1 MYISHIQDTTKKTQT
16 VAEHSLNTAKYAVNQ
31 CSIKELKEL
40 VYLTCILHDAGKNTD
55 EFLEYLQKASENN
68 PSVHRGDVVHSTAG
82 GCIISKLINEL
93 SGVKGFIAELVR
105 HAIISHHGMCDCIT
119 TDGIVTFTRRSEKE
133 NNIPAIEEEVYSYI
147 SKEELYERIEK
158 ACTDI
163 DELVEHIASFIK
175 SDERVGSKH
184 FYYGMIERV
193 LLSLLID
200 ADRTDTACFMDNKPL
215 PETMDNN
222 SLYTLWYELLSNL
235 ELKISGFKN
244 ETPINI
250 YRQEISENCRSA
262 ANDKSGIFRLVV
274 PTGAGK
280 TISSLRYALSHAMNY
295 NKRHIIYVAPYNSIL
310 EQNANVIRKMICNND
325 LVLEHH
331 CNIVIDE
338 DGENQRYKELTE
350 NWDSPI
356 IATTAVQFLN
366 TLFSGKL
373 SSVRRMHTLINSVI
387 IIDEIQ
393 FIPVKCISMF
403 NLAMN
408 FLAEICNT
416 SVILCSAT
424 QPLLDKLPSNR
435 LITPKDMVIN
445 AERYSAYFRRVQIID
460 DTNYVIGGFKIK
472 DLAVYVIQKLK
483 NVQNALVIV
492 NTKNCAKDLY
502 IKLCNS
508 ITDFDDK
515 EKPLIFHLS
524 TNMCARHRKK
534 TLDKITKHLNKK
546 DKKIICVST
555 SLIEAGVDISF
566 ETVIRSLAGLDN
578 IVQAAGRCNR
588 NNEYNQ
594 GNVYIINIAEENI
607 SRLTDI
613 KKAQEAMN
621 SVLHIFHESPELVD
635 NDLLS
640 RKAMDYYYSYYFIK
654 RMSEMD
660 YTITEY
666 DTTIVELL
674 STNQIGCSNYA
685 RVNNNKP
692 PKLVLKQAFKTAGEF
707 FHVIEDKSNFD
718 IVVECDIRSKRLINA
733 MNSDIPLGQQMRIQR
748 QLQIYSVSITKLMR
762 DNLER
767 QNALYQLK
775 NGGITA
781 LRKEY
786 YSMETGV
793 TDMPSKM
800 DPYYY

>member
-1 MYISHIQDTTKKTQT
+1 MYISHIQETTKKMQS
-16 VAEHSLNTAKYAVNQ
+16 VAEHSFNTAKYAVAQ
-31 CSIKELKEL
+31 CSIKELEEL
-40 VYLTCILHDAGKNTD
+40 VYLACVLHDAGKNTD
-55 EFLEYLQKASENN
+55 EFLDYIQRASEDNS
-68 PSVHRGDVVHSTAG
+68 SVHRGDVVHSTAG
-82 GCIISKLINEL
+82 GCLISKLINES
-93 SGVKGFIAELVR
+93 SGIKGFIAELIR
-105 HAIISHHGMCDCIT
+105 HAIISHHGICDCIT
-119 TDGIVTFTRRSEKE
+119 TDGTISFIRRAEKE
-133 NNIPAIEEEVYSYI
+133 NNLSSIEKEVFSYI
-147 SKEELYERIEK
+147 SKEELNERIEK
-158 ACTDI
+158 ACKDI
-163 DELVEHIASFIK
+163 DDLVKRIISFVNTDK
-175 SDERVGSKH
+175 RLGSKH
-184 FYYGMIERV
+184 FYYGLIERV

-215 PETMDNN
+215 PETIDDN
-222 SLYTLWYELLSNL
+222 SLYTMWQELLNNL
-235 ELKISGFKN
+235 ESRINEFKN
-244 ETPINI
+244 ETPIDI
-250 YRQEISENCRSA
+250 YRQEISENCKSA

-280 TISSLRYALSHAMNY
+280 TISSLRYALNHSMNY
-295 NKRHIIYVAPYNSIL
+295 NKRHIFYIAPYNSIL
-310 EQNANVIRKMICNND
+310 EQNAYVIRKMICNND

-356 IATTAVQFLN
+356 VATTAVQFLN
-366 TLFSGKL
+366 TLFSNKS

-445 AERYSAYFRRVQIID
+445 TEKYSAYFKRTQIID
-460 DTNYVIGGFKIK
+460 DTNSVAGGFQIRELVAYVTQKIK
-472 DLAVYVIQKLK
+472 K
-483 NVQNALVIV
+483 VQNILVIV
-492 NTKNCAKDLY
+492 NTKSCARNLY
-502 IKLCNS
+502 INLCD
-508 ITDFDDK
+508 IVADFEDD

-534 TLDKITKHLNKK
+534 TLDRIIRHLKKK
-546 DKKIICVST
+546 DRKIICVST

-578 IVQAAGRCNR
+578 IVQSAGRCNR
-588 NNEYNQ
+588 NNEYDQ

-640 RKAMDYYYSYYFIK
+640 KKAMDYYYSYYFTK
-654 RMSEMD
+654 RKSEMD
-660 YTITEY
+660 YKITEY
-666 DTTIVELL
+666 DTTIVDLL
-674 STNQIGCSNYA
+674 SMNQVGCNNYA
-685 RVNNNKP
+685 RKNINKP
-692 PKLVLKQAFKTAGEF
+692 PKLVLKQAFKTAGECF
-707 FHVIEDKSNFD
+707 RVIEDEGNFD
-718 IVVECDIRSKRLINA
+718 IVVECDIRSKRLING
-733 MNSDIPLGQQMRIQR
+733 MNSNISLGQQMKIQR
-748 QLQIYSVSITKLMR
+748 QLQIYSVSITRLMK

-767 QNALYQLK
+767 LNALHQLK
-775 NGGITA
+775 NGGIIA

-786 YSMETGV
+786 YSLETGV
-793 TDMPSKM
+793 TDIPSKM
-800 DPYYY
+800 DPYNY

>member
-1 MYISHIQDTTKKTQT
+1 MYISHIRDTTKTTQS
-16 VAEHSLNTAKYAVNQ
+16 VAEHSFNTAKYAVDQ

-40 VYLTCILHDAGKNTD
+40 VYLTCVLHDAGKNTD
-55 EFLEYLQKASENN
+55 EFLDYIQKAAEDYS
-68 PSVHRGDVVHSTAG
+68 SVHRGEVVHSTAG
-82 GCIISKLINEL
+82 GLLISKLVDDT
-93 SGVKGFIAELVR
+93 SGVKSFFAELVR
-105 HAIISHHGMCDCIT
+105 HAIISHHGMCDCISP
-119 TDGIVTFTRRSEKE
+119 DGIVTFLRRAEKE
-133 NNIPAIEEEVYSYI
+133 NNILAIEKEVYSYI
-147 SKEELYERIEK
+147 PKEELYKRIEM

-163 DELVEHIASFIK
+163 DILVKRIIDFVR
-175 SDERVGSKH
+175 SDERLGNKH
-184 FYYGMIERV
+184 FYFGLIERA
-193 LLSLLID
+193 LLSLLVD
-200 ADRTDTACFMDNKPL
+200 ADRTDTACFMDSKPL
-215 PETMDNN
+215 PKTMDNS
-222 SLYTLWYELLSNL
+222 SLHNMWSELLNNL
-235 ELKISGFKN
+235 ELKISEFKN
-244 ETPINI
+244 ETPIDI
-250 YRQEISENCRSA
+250 YRQEISENCKSA
-262 ANDKSGIFRLVV
+262 AIEKSGIFRLVV

-280 TISSLRYALSHAMNY
+280 TISSLRYALSHALNY

-310 EQNANVIRKMICNND
+310 EQNANVIRRMICNND

-350 NWDSPI
+350 NWNSPV

-393 FIPVKCISMF
+393 FMPVKCISMF

-435 LITPKDMVIN
+435 LIKPKNMVIN
-445 AERYSAYFRRVQIID
+445 SDRYSAYFRRVQIID
-460 DTNYVIGGFKIK
+460 DTNYVVGGFKIK
-472 DLAVYVIQKLK
+472 DLAAYVSQKLK
-483 NVQNALVIV
+483 NVQNVLVIV
-492 NTKNCAKDLY
+492 NTKNCARNLY
-502 IKLCNS
+502 INLCDTFTNFE
-508 ITDFDDK
+508 DE

-524 TNMCARHRKK
+524 TSMCARHRKK
-534 TLDKITKHLNKK
+534 TLDRITSHLKKK
-546 DKKIICVST
+546 DRKIICVST

-594 GNVYIINIAEENI
+594 GNVYIIKIAEENI

-640 RKAMDYYYSYYFIK
+640 KKAMDYYYSYYFIK
-654 RMSEMD
+654 RKSEMD
-660 YTITEY
+660 YNITEY
-666 DTTIVELL
+666 DTTIVDLL

-685 RVNNNKP
+685 RMSNNKP

-707 FHVIEDKSNFD
+707 FHVIEDEGNFD
-718 IVVECDIRSKRLINA
+718 IVVEFDIRSKRLINA